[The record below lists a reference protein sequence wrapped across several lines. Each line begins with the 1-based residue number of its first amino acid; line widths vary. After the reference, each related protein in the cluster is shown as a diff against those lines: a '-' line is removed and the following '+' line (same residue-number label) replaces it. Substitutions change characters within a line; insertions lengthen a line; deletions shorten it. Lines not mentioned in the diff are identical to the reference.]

1 MNGREN
7 MRRFSILMVFLFLLG
22 GGAWAADTGKKDM
35 LVVDRFTEGVDDR
48 GLPQGWS
55 LEKTPGSQSKVS
67 IEKEDDNFLLHLLS
81 VNDSFGLKKE
91 IPFTIQEFP
100 YLSWRWK
107 IHQLPERGDIRNRD
121 TDDQAG
127 QVYVIFPKFPTMV
140 NSRSVGYIWDS
151 AAPQGTSGTSTA
163 YGKMKYI
170 VLESGLGKADQWV
183 EETRN
188 VYKDYK
194 RLFREE
200 PPAVGG
206 VLLYINS
213 QHTKSFAEISYADI
227 FFSASQTRS
236 PK

>member
-1 MNGREN
+1 MCRL
-7 MRRFSILMVFLFLLG
+7 STLMVFLFLLG
-22 GGAWAADTGKKDM
+22 GGAWAVDTEKKDM

-48 GLPQGWS
+48 GLPKGWS
-55 LEKTPGSQSKVS
+55 LEKTPGNQSKVS
-67 IEKEDDNFLLHLLS
+67 IEKEDDNFSLHLLS

-91 IPFTIQEFP
+91 IPFNIQKFP

-107 IHQLPERGDIRNRD
+107 IYQLPESGDIRNRA

-127 QVYVIFPKFPTMV
+127 QVYVVFPKFPTMV
-140 NSRSVGYIWDS
+140 NSRAVGYIWDS
-151 AAPQGTSGTSTA
+151 AAPQGSSGTSKA
-163 YGKMKYI
+163 YGKMRYI

-200 PPAVGG
+200 PPAAGG

-227 FFSASQTRS
+227 FFSASQPRS

>member
-7 MRRFSILMVFLFLLG
+7 MRRFSILMVFSFLLG

-35 LVVDRFTEGVDDR
+35 LVVDRFTEGGDDR

-91 IPFTIQEFP
+91 IPFNIQEFP